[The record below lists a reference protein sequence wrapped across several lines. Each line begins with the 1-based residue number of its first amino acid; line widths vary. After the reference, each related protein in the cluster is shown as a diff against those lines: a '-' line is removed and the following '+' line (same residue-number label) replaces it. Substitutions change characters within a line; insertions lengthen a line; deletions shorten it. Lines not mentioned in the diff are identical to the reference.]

1 MVRTALVLLMSLSAA
16 GCQQSPPPEAV
27 VLPVQV
33 RLAYPSQHDASLV
46 HLAVAKGFFR
56 EEGVIVLPLIHSF
69 GKQALEAVLE
79 GKADLATVAETPF
92 MFAALRGEKVSIVA
106 SIFSS
111 GQNHAIVASR
121 RRGVASPGELRG
133 KRIGFTPGTTSDIF
147 LDSFLSANSI
157 APHEVIPVP
166 LKPDQML
173 DALMAGEVDA
183 ISAWTP
189 TLKIIARRLGKEC
202 SVFYDQDIYTETCLL
217 AGSTPYIDQNQVAV
231 RRVLRALLKA
241 EEFASQHPMEAKALI
256 ADALKVAPD
265 ILSECWNE
273 GRFRV
278 ALDHAL
284 LITLED
290 ETRWAVKHRLAPDIE
305 MPNYLEY
312 IDFRALYSVKPEAID
327 IKR

>member
-1 MVRTALVLLMSLSAA
+1 MVRAALFLLMSLTAA
-16 GCQQSPPPEAV
+16 GCQQFPPAEA

-33 RLAYPSQHDASLV
+33 RLAYTTQHDCSLV
-46 HLAVAKGFFR
+46 YLAVAKGFFR
-56 EEGVIVLPLIHSF
+56 QEGVVVLPQIHSF

-92 MFAALRGEKVSIVA
+92 MFAALRGGKVSIIA

-111 GQNHAIVASR
+111 EKNHAIVACR
-121 RRGVASPGELRG
+121 RRGVAGPNDLRG

-147 LDSFLSANSI
+147 LNSFLSANNI
-157 APHEVIPVP
+157 AMHEVIPVP
-166 LKPDQML
+166 LKPDQMV
-173 DALMAGEVDA
+173 DAIMAGEVDA
-183 ISAWTP
+183 LSTWNP
-189 TLKIIARRLGKEC
+189 LLKVIARRLGKEC
-202 SVFYDQDIYTETCLL
+202 SVFYDQHIYTETFLL